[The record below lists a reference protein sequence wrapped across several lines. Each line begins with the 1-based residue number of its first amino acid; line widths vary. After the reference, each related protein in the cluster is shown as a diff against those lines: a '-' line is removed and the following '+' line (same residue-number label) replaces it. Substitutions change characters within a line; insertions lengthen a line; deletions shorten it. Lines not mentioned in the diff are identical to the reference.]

1 MSAQAKLA
9 QLQKLQA
16 AEQMASRCG
25 LAAFPARPYRGL
37 CPIVQSGAICLIAV
51 FRARSG
57 ACASCTSG
65 HRRRH
70 QDAIMPLDE
79 NGHPKLLVY
88 KCDWTAPRA
97 PHCVALL
104 LDLLEALESVN
115 RAMYGWRRYLSTA
128 PAEPMRRVRPPSA
141 AASTD
146 ALVAAMGARAQPTV
160 PVAAETPKDEVAAA
174 SAEKSRP
181 AWWSEDWEPKL
192 RSAREAVPAAQ
203 RPVAWETRHWPMV
216 GADLQLP
223 VAAEARAVG
232 EVRRRTET
240 SALQCFGALAR
251 ANVVRLRLGK
261 HAH

>member
-70 QDAIMPLDE
+70 QDVIMPLDE

-104 LDLLEALESVN
+104 LDIFEALESVN
-115 RAMYGWRRYLSTA
+115 RAIAGAGTSQPHRPSRCAECGLRPPPPAPMLSWQRWA
-128 PAEPMRRVRPPSA
+128 PARSRQSPSRRR
-141 AASTD
+141 
-146 ALVAAMGARAQPTV
+146 
-160 PVAAETPKDEVAAA
+160 
-174 SAEKSRP
+174 
-181 AWWSEDWEPKL
+181 
-192 RSAREAVPAAQ
+192 
-203 RPVAWETRHWPMV
+203 
-216 GADLQLP
+216 
-223 VAAEARAVG
+223 
-232 EVRRRTET
+232 RRRTRRRPHPRKSRDRHGGPKIGSQS
-240 SALQCFGALAR
+240 SAPHSRQSR
-251 ANVVRLRLGK
+251 RLSGRWHGRRGIGRW
-261 HAH
+261 